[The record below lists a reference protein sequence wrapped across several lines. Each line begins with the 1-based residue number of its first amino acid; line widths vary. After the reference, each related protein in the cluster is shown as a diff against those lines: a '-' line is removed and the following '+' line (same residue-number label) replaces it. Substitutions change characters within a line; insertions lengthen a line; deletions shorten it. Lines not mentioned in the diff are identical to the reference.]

1 MLKAL
6 LFDLDGTL
14 SNTDAVH
21 FSTWIEVL
29 RPYGIEVTRELYE
42 ERLSGRMDEDGV
54 RDLLP
59 DLSEEETDR
68 LLEFEELRARQ
79 RASELGPLPGL
90 RGLLEQGRRREVSL
104 ALVTNSTDEDA
115 GEVLQPLGLNGAF
128 DPIIYP
134 KDTDED
140 KPAAVPYEEALE
152 RLGVSPEEAVAFEDS
167 VTGAKAAVAAGITT
181 VGIASSNTP
190 EELLDAGV
198 ELVVGDF
205 MDPALHDL
213 LGWR

>member
-1 MLKAL
+1 
-6 LFDLDGTL
+6 
-14 SNTDAVH
+14 
-21 FSTWIEVL
+21 
-29 RPYGIEVTRELYE
+29 
-42 ERLSGRMDEDGV
+42 MDEDGV

-59 DLSEEETDR
+59 DLSEEETNR

-190 EELLDAGV
+190 EELLDTGV

-205 MDPALHDL
+205 MDPALYDL

>member
-59 DLSEEETDR
+59 DLSEEETNR

-167 VTGAKAAVAAGITT
+167 VTGAKAAVATGITT
-181 VGIASSNTP
+181 VGIASSHTP
-190 EELLDAGV
+190 EELLDTGV

-205 MDPALHDL
+205 MDPALYDL

>member
-68 LLEFEELRARQ
+68 LLEFEELRVRQ

>member
-68 LLEFEELRARQ
+68 LLEVEELRARQ

-190 EELLDAGV
+190 EELLDTGV

-205 MDPALHDL
+205 MDPALYDL

>member
-68 LLEFEELRARQ
+68 LLEVEELRARQ

-205 MDPALHDL
+205 MDPALYDL

>member
-68 LLEFEELRARQ
+68 LLEVEELRARQ

-167 VTGAKAAVAAGITT
+167 VTGAKAAVATGITT

-190 EELLDAGV
+190 EELLDTGV

-205 MDPALHDL
+205 MDPALYDL